1 MLASKKFFLNYCS
14 TDGKTHHARMQKRCN
29 RNKIVHFKQSSVLLS
44 IPLKHLNLWRT
55 HYTGTNGHLELCMR
69 YYLNAGKSGTN
80 MSRKG

>member
-1 MLASKKFFLNYCS
+1 MLASKKFCLNYCS
-14 TDGKTHHARMQKRCN
+14 TDGKTHHARMQR
-29 RNKIVHFKQSSVLLS
+29 RMHVVHFKQSSVLLS

-69 YYLNAGKSGTN
+69 SYLNAVKSGTN